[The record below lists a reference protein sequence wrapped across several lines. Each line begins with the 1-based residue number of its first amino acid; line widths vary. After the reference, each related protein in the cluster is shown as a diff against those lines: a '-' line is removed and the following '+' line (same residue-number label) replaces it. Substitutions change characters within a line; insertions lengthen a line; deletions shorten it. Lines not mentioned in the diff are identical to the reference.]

1 MRQVFNHE
9 IKDLGLKVHFKSEA
23 EAEFNKKEGNVLA
36 QIDKSKIEPSELAIL
51 GSNLI
56 QRFCNNEAYGIPAY
70 TANYL
75 YICNYYGEGE
85 FDIIEVDKIDSNIK
99 EEINDYKGDSTSI
112 DRRSIRD
119 EAAKRQRGGNSYN
132 AQERGSNADND
143 RLDSETPQGESIKL
157 QGDNDSGK
165 HKTGSEV
172 TQDFTTP
179 QGEVYGFVTKNGE
192 IYLDETKISPEHPM
206 HEYTHLWDMVVQ
218 KKNPELWNK
227 GKAGTMAK
235 IKAWF

>member
-1 MRQVFNHE
+1 M
-9 IKDLGLKVHFKSEA
+9 
-23 EAEFNKKEGNVLA
+23 
-36 QIDKSKIEPSELAIL
+36 
-51 GSNLI
+51 
-56 QRFCNNEAYGIPAY
+56 
-70 TANYL
+70 
-75 YICNYYGEGE
+75 YICNYYGEGD
-85 FDIIEVDKIDSNIK
+85 FDIIEVNKIHNT
-99 EEINDYKGDSTSI
+99 INDNVDEREHSRNQESI
-112 DRRSIRD
+112 DRLSVRD
-119 EAAKRQRGGNSYN
+119 GTTKGQHKSNSYN
-132 AQERGSNADND
+132 AQEQGANGND
-143 RLDSETPQGESIKL
+143 VGLDLQTPQGESIKL